1 MTACTSQA
9 PRCMEYIITYPS
21 CLTPTTHRPSYKQCW
36 AWTRRGYDVILTP
49 KRSASAP
56 GSPIPIFLFP
66 NHAPTIDSLSF
77 YPFPSNSSP
86 LSYPLTQLLV
96 GKDQRFTFDHVFSQ
110 HARQEDLYQECVG
123 PLVAAHF
130 DGYNATILA
139 YGQTGSG
146 TTSIPPL
153 PSLPIFYPFLPPCLC
168 VQTSV
173 FSPPPPLPFQARR
186 TPWAAAAT

>member
-1 MTACTSQA
+1 
-9 PRCMEYIITYPS
+9 MEYIITYPS
-21 CLTPTTHRPSYKQCW
+21 CLTPTTHRPSYRQCW
-36 AWTRRGYDVILTP
+36 ASTRHGYDVILTP

-56 GSPIPIFLFP
+56 GSPIPILLFP
-66 NHAPTIDSLSF
+66 NHPPTIDSLSF
-77 YPFPSNSSP
+77 YPFPSHSSP

-110 HARQEDLYQECVG
+110 NSRQEDLYQECVG

-146 TTSIPPL
+146 TVPLSL
-153 PSLPIFYPFLPPCLC
+153 PSLFPSDSPSLSDIPLSVILTDPALSSSLPPSL
-168 VQTSV
+168 
-173 FSPPPPLPFQARR
+173 PLQARP
-186 TPWAAAAT
+186 TLWAAAAT